1 MLMLENI
8 EAVYTHTSNSI
19 KQVKGKIKPLFII
32 YIMTD
37 YSNSLSFLCAKFKN

>member
-8 EAVYTHTSNSI
+8 EAVHTSNSI